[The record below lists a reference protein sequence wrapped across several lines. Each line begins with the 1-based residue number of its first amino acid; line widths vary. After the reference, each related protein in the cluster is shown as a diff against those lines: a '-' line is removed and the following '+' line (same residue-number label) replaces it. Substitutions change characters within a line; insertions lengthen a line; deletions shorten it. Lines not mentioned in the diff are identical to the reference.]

1 MLAVHAAQA
10 APPSESPEKIP
21 VRHAVLK
28 LIREVELPVREA
40 GVIAEY
46 LVREGEAV
54 SEGQVVARMDDRLA
68 RRALERAQIELA
80 AARESANR
88 TAPLDLALKKQ
99 SRELRRLEEQRS
111 LAVISDRAAE
121 NLIPRRI
128 LERTLAKADADLK
141 RASQAR
147 EKLTTSVSDKDFD
160 QYRLAADKGQL
171 DVEQATFDLDV
182 ARLKAQA
189 QRDAVLGQ
197 ELEVES
203 SGLEVENARS
213 DREQARLQQ
222 DLKQADVSLREL
234 LLEFQQLRSP
244 IEGVVVERH
253 HQPGEWLEPGE
264 RVLRIIHLSRL
275 RAEAYLPQ
283 ELAQPDLL
291 DRPAELVVT
300 LKDGR
305 TVKRRG
311 RVVHVGS
318 EVDPVKLDVRI
329 WVEVENDDLRLRPGM
344 QGTLEIHTTDR
355 AQAEH

>member
-1 MLAVHAAQA
+1 
-10 APPSESPEKIP
+10 
-21 VRHAVLK
+21 
-28 LIREVELPVREA
+28 
-40 GVIAEY
+40 
-46 LVREGEAV
+46 
-54 SEGQVVARMDDRLA
+54 
-68 RRALERAQIELA
+68 
-80 AARESANR
+80 
-88 TAPLDLALKKQ
+88 
-99 SRELRRLEEQRS
+99 
-111 LAVISDRAAE
+111 VISDRAAE

-234 LLEFQQLRSP
+234 LLEFQQLRSHR
-244 IEGVVVERH
+244 GGR
-253 HQPGEWLEPGE
+253 
-264 RVLRIIHLSRL
+264 
-275 RAEAYLPQ
+275 
-283 ELAQPDLL
+283 
-291 DRPAELVVT
+291 
-300 LKDGR
+300 GR
-305 TVKRRG
+305 TPPPAG
-311 RVVHVGS
+311 
-318 EVDPVKLDVRI
+318 
-329 WVEVENDDLRLRPGM
+329 
-344 QGTLEIHTTDR
+344 
-355 AQAEH
+355 